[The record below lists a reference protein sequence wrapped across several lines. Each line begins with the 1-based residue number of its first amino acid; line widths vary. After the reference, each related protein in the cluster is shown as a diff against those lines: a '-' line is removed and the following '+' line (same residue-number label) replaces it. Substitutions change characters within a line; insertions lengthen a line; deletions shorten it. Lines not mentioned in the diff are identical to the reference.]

1 MAHSNDTI
9 TQAPEQLALLSPGD
23 LPLQFRLDQRTRQ
36 SGLAHIAA
44 IKAQLAAR
52 AAARQADAET
62 HVTTRTVP
70 ARRAA

>member
-1 MAHSNDTI
+1 MALSTTS

-36 SGLAHIAA
+36 TGLAQIAA

-52 AAARQADAET
+52 AAARNAGDSSAA
-62 HVTTRTVP
+62 

>member
-1 MAHSNDTI
+1 MALSTTS

-36 SGLAHIAA
+36 TGLAHIAA

-52 AAARQADAET
+52 AASRQSET
-62 HVTTRTVP
+62 TPSAT
-70 ARRAA
+70 RRAA